1 MIGIYKITSPTGAI
15 YIGQSRKIESR
26 ITHYRRVLCKS
37 QFRIYNSLVKH
48 GWDAHTFEVIEECAE
63 ELLNERE
70 EYYVKFFDTFNT
82 DHGMNLRP
90 GGGNH
95 KLSEESKRR
104 ISIGNKGKVRPQ
116 HILDALSKLHKGKTI
131 SEAQRAQQKIF
142 MTGRKQS
149 PEIIAKRVNS
159 LKMNKKPAS
168 PETSRRRSEAAKIR
182 IMRDGNLQKLIA
194 GQNKKVHPSAKQVI
208 NMATGIIY
216 ESATE
221 AARCHNLKYDPLKH
235 RLNGRLKNNTDFMYI

>member
-15 YIGQSRKIESR
+15 YIGQSKNIESR

-48 GWDAHTFEVIEECAE
+48 GWDSHTFEIIEECTE
-63 ELLNERE
+63 EQLNERE
-70 EYYVKFFDTFNT
+70 EHYVKFFDTFNT

-131 SEAQRAQQKIF
+131 SEKQRLDHIKF
-142 MTGRKQS
+142 MTGRKAS
-149 PEIIAKRVNS
+149 EEARANMRIAQQ
-159 LKMNKKPAS
+159 KPRKPDS
-168 PETSRRRSEAAKIR
+168 PETSRRRSEAARKNVSRPGQLERMIKGREGKIP
-182 IMRDGNLQKLIA
+182 A
-194 GQNKKVHPSAKQVI
+194 GAKTVI
-208 NMATGIIY
+208 NLATGVFY
-216 ESATE
+216 DSATE
-221 AARCHNLKYDPLKH
+221 AAKCHNIKYDWLKH
-235 RLNGRLKNNTDFMYI
+235 RLNGTRKNNTNFMYI

>member
-15 YIGQSRKIESR
+15 YIGQSKSIESR

-48 GWDAHTFEVIEECAE
+48 GWDAHAFEVIEECSE

-131 SEAQRAQQKIF
+131 SEAQRAQHKIF

-168 PETSRRRSEAAKIR
+168 PETSRRRSEAAKKK
-182 IMRDGNLQKLIA
+182 MTKEQIA
-194 GQNKKVHPSAKQVI
+194 KMIKGREGKIPLWCKPVI
-208 NMATGIIY
+208 NLSTGIFY
-216 ESATE
+216 DSGKE
-221 AARCHNLKYDPLKH
+221 AASCHNLKYDWLKR
-235 RLNGRLKNNTDFMYI
+235 RLCGTRKNNTNFMYI